1 MKSRAKAGSPELV
14 YSNLIKF
21 HVITTEPILMKCGH
35 FGLMGYAYEEGCIGY
50 IYLNILWSLLRSDSE
65 TVIV

>member
-50 IYLNILWSLLRSDSE
+50 ISTFYGVFYGEIAKL
-65 TVIV
+65 